1 MSSGNRHVRTD
12 IPLVSGYKRAKATR
26 CYWPRVKAAQV
37 ARRGWF
43 RVWLARI
50 GYVLFCA
57 ACIGGLLWVVL
68 LLAFTST
75 AGTGVFTH

>member
-1 MSSGNRHVRTD
+1 MNSGRQVRTD
-12 IPLVSGYKRAKATR
+12 IPLVSGYKRAKTTK

>member
-1 MSSGNRHVRTD
+1 MSSGRQVRTD
-12 IPLVSGYKRAKATR
+12 IPLVSGYRRARATK
-26 CYWPRVKAAQV
+26 CYWLCVKAAQV